1 MNLRP
6 LSALVLVLA
15 CDLPEVTE
23 VGAHVELAAD
33 PGLQACSG
41 TLAHMDEFVA
51 AVSAEF
57 SRAPPPPGD
66 RVRFYWLA
74 RDDFHARSPCPD
86 DITACARGDTS
97 FSPLAPLDHELVHNL
112 TAAIGTPPIFFI
124 EGLAVA
130 YQGLDADF
138 PHPEFDRT
146 AYRLADLDVRRL
158 IEQRSG
164 SALRDMGGY
173 PLAGAFTA
181 FLIRTH
187 GIERFLRVY
196 AALGR
201 SATIAAI
208 DREFQA
214 VFGASL
220 EQSIAEFD
228 ASARDCI
235 EFEFN
240 AKLVECAAPELAW
253 DGVRLVH
260 HRTLGCDQDDA
271 IGPFSGD
278 AVVVLHTLELTT
290 AGEYQLRVIGDAEE
304 DALAGESSRHAV
316 SLQRC
321 GGCGAPMLTNAAGL
335 SARTGWLDPGR
346 YALRLRGPAS
356 RRSSIGLRLEL
367 ITTAPDAT
375 P

>member
-33 PGLQACSG
+33 PGLQTCGG

-51 AVSAEF
+51 AVSVEF
-57 SRAPPPPGD
+57 SRAPPSRDD
-66 RVRFYWLA
+66 RIRFYWLA
-74 RDDFHARSPCPD
+74 RDDFHARSICPD
-86 DITACARGDTS
+86 DATACARGTTT
-97 FSPLAPLDHELVHNL
+97 FSPLVPLDHELVHNV
-112 TAAIGTPPIFFI
+112 TAAIGTPPVFFI

-146 AYRLADLDVRRL
+146 AYAFPDLDVRRL
-158 IEQRSG
+158 IEARSG
-164 SALRDMGGY
+164 SAMRRMGGY

-201 SATIAAI
+201 SATLAAI

-214 VFGASL
+214 VFGTSL
-220 EQSIAEFD
+220 AQSITEFD
-228 ASARDCI
+228 TSARECI
-235 EFEFN
+235 EFEFT

-253 DGVRLVH
+253 DGVRLIH

-278 AVVVLHTLELTT
+278 AVVVLHTLEITT
-290 AGEYQLRVIGDAEE
+290 AGEYQLRVIGDVEE
-304 DALAGESSRHAV
+304 GSLVGESSQHAV

-321 GGCGAPMLTNAAGL
+321 GGCGAPMLTGLAGQPA
-335 SARTGWLDPGR
+335 STGWLDPGR

-367 ITTAPDAT
+367 ITPAPEAT